1 MKIGIISVTQ
11 NLGWAATD
19 EVMQAFACHAAANGH
34 EVFYSARPEL
44 QLKERIPSQFQRS
57 IAISRRIAF
66 RPTALYHFLQR
77 HRSSFRIFEQ
87 NNVDVVV
94 VSGGSILDAFHK
106 PELLHYL
113 NKTRIPVVYFC
124 HGHSEFYEIPDR
136 AHLRS
141 FLLGLDSIVFAAE
154 GNKKV
159 LEVQIATD
167 LPNAHVIRNA
177 SPFYLEDPL
186 PWPSSVDR
194 KINFS
199 IVARMDAFWKGHE
212 ILFQTL
218 ALPAWKSRDWILNC
232 HGDGKDREYL
242 GQLAKHLDISEKVR
256 LHPPTGDIKKVWAE
270 SHALLLPTKAE
281 SFSLAVLEAMMCG
294 RPVVCSHAGD
304 LGKAVMDGETGVL
317 AQGFGLNE
325 FSAAMEKFWD
335 FRTAWPEMGLRAH
348 AHSRF
353 FYDQDPPGQLLSLLN
368 KVRGEKMGRQSN
380 D

>member
-11 NLGWAATD
+11 KLGWAATD
-19 EVMQAFACHAAANGH
+19 EVMLAFARHASANGH
-34 EVFYSARPEL
+34 QVLYSARPEL
-44 QLKERIPSQFQRS
+44 QLEERIPSQFQGS

-66 RPTALYHFLQR
+66 RPTALFHFLEGQ
-77 HRSSFRIFEQ
+77 RSSFRIFEQ
-87 NNVDVVV
+87 NNVDVIL
-94 VSGGSILDAFHK
+94 VSGGSILDAFHQ
-106 PELLHYL
+106 PEILHYL
-113 NKTRIPVVYFC
+113 KKTRIPVVYFC

-136 AHLRS
+136 LALRD
-141 FLLGLDSIVFAAE
+141 FLLGLDAIVFAAE

-159 LEVQIATD
+159 LELQIATY

-177 SPFYLEDPL
+177 SPFYLDNPL
-186 PWPSSVDR
+186 PWPSIEGG
-194 KINFS
+194 KANFS

-218 ALPAWKSRDWILNC
+218 SLPTWKSRDWILNC

-242 GQLAKHLDISEKVR
+242 GQLARHLEILEKVR
-256 LHPPTGDIKKVWAE
+256 LHPHTGDIKKVWAE

-294 RPVVCSHAGD
+294 RPVVCSNSGD
-304 LGKAVMDGETGVL
+304 LGEAVMDGETGVL
-317 AQGFGLNE
+317 AQGFGLND
-325 FSAAMEKFWD
+325 FSAAMQKFWD
-335 FRTAWPEMGLRAH
+335 FRTEWSAMGLRAH
-348 AHSRF
+348 ARSRF
-353 FYDQDPPGQLLSLLN
+353 FYEQNPPGQLLFLLN

>member
-1 MKIGIISVTQ
+1 MKIGIISVTK
-11 NLGWAATD
+11 NLPWAATD
-19 EVMQAFACHAAANGH
+19 EVMLAFARHAAAEGH
-34 EVFYSARPEL
+34 EVLYSARP
-44 QLKERIPSQFQRS
+44 QLCVEERIPSQFQRS

-66 RPTALYHFLQR
+66 RPNALYHFLEKQ
-77 HRSSFRIFEQ
+77 RSSFRIFEQ
-87 NNVDVVV
+87 KGVDVVV
-94 VSGGSILDAFHK
+94 VSGGSILDAFHQ
-106 PELLHYL
+106 PEILHYL
-113 NKTRIPVVYFC
+113 KKTRIPVVYFC

-186 PWPSSVDR
+186 PWPSSGDR
-194 KINFS
+194 KIIFS
-199 IVARMDAFWKGHE
+199 IVARMEAFWKGHE

-256 LHPPTGDIKKVWAE
+256 LHPYTGDIQKVWEE

-294 RPVVCSHAGD
+294 RPVICSYAGD
-304 LGKAVMDGETGVL
+304 LGEAVIDGETGVL
-317 AQGFGLNE
+317 AQGFGLSE

-335 FRTAWPEMGLRAH
+335 LRTEWPGMGLRAH

-353 FYDQDPPGQLLSLLN
+353 FYDQDPPRQLLYLLN

>member
-1 MKIGIISVTQ
+1 
-11 NLGWAATD
+11 
-19 EVMQAFACHAAANGH
+19 
-34 EVFYSARPEL
+34 
-44 QLKERIPSQFQRS
+44 
-57 IAISRRIAF
+57 
-66 RPTALYHFLQR
+66 
-77 HRSSFRIFEQ
+77 
-87 NNVDVVV
+87 
-94 VSGGSILDAFHK
+94 
-106 PELLHYL
+106 
-113 NKTRIPVVYFC
+113 
-124 HGHSEFYEIPDR
+124 
-136 AHLRS
+136 
-141 FLLGLDSIVFAAE
+141 
-154 GNKKV
+154 
-159 LEVQIATD
+159 
-167 LPNAHVIRNA
+167 
-177 SPFYLEDPL
+177 
-186 PWPSSVDR
+186 
-194 KINFS
+194 
-199 IVARMDAFWKGHE
+199 MDAFWKGHE

-242 GQLAKHLDISEKVR
+242 GQLAKHLDISKKVR